1 MQMKKAMKQSKL
13 IAILNGISI
22 LALILMIV
30 LLVSNSNVNQKL
42 NNDSEARFDLTYN
55 ANRFMNGSAY
65 LTNEVRAYA
74 ATGDQAHYDNYFNE
88 INNLKNRDL
97 GVAAMQEIG
106 ITEEEQAMIDEMSAL
121 SNELV
126 PLEENAMANVQEGK
140 LDEALDYVYGKD
152 YSTAITQ
159 INAIKEQFLSTLDI
173 RTKEEIQKLSRRS
186 TIMRILI
193 IISMLLVGCI
203 QLIVMY
209 VTRRRILKPII
220 AVRDQMSEISTGN
233 LSADFSLESDTSEIG
248 MLVDSIHETKN
259 ELKKYIYDIDSK
271 LAQMA
276 KGKMDLTIDNN
287 YLGEFLPIQNA
298 LSQILDSLNYAL
310 LQINQTAGLV
320 SDESEQVASDAQI
333 LSNGATEQ
341 ASAIQELSASIQEL
355 TGQVKSTSQDAD
367 DARSS
372 SIDLAEKLKACS
384 NKMEQLTSAME
395 DISESSL
402 QISGIIKTIEDI
414 SFQTNILALN
424 ASVEAAR
431 AGNLGKGFAVV
442 ADEVQSLAN
451 KSSVAAKD
459 ITKLIENS
467 LELVRHGTSLSGDTT
482 KALSVGVTGSQ
493 NTAELI
499 QKIADSAQQQALSL
513 EQLTAGVEQISDVV
527 HTNTVTAEK
536 SASTASELFKQ
547 AGELKRSVQ
556 KFQLRR

>member
-1 MQMKKAMKQSKL
+1 MKKAMKQSKL

-22 LALILMIV
+22 LALILTII
-30 LLVSNSNVNQKL
+30 LLIFYTKENQRLSKD
-42 NNDSEARFDLTYN
+42 NESRFDLTYN

-65 LTNEVRAYA
+65 LTNEVRAYS
-74 ATGDQAHYDNYFNE
+74 ATGDQEHYDNYFNE

-106 ITEEEQAMIDEMSAL
+106 ITDEEQSMIDEMAAL
-121 SNELV
+121 SNNLV
-126 PLEENAMANVQEGK
+126 PLEENAMKNVQEGN
-140 LDEALDYVYGKD
+140 LQEALDYVYGTD

-159 INAIKEQFLSTLDI
+159 INAIKEEFLSALDT
-173 RTKEEIQKLSRRS
+173 RTKEDIRRLNQRAAIIRTLIVLS
-186 TIMRILI
+186 MVV
-193 IISMLLVGCI
+193 VGCI

-209 VTRRRILKPII
+209 VTRKRILKPII

-233 LSADFSLESDTSEIG
+233 LSADFALESDTSEIG
-248 MLVDSIHETKN
+248 MLVESIHETKS
-259 ELKKYIYDIDSK
+259 ELKKYIHDIDSK

-276 KGKMDLTIDNN
+276 TGKMDLTIDNN
-287 YLGEFLPIQNA
+287 YLGEFLPIQKA
-298 LSQILDSLNYAL
+298 LGQILDSLNYAL
-310 LQINQTAGLV
+310 LHINQTAGLV

-341 ASAIQELSASIQEL
+341 ASAIEELSASIQEL
-355 TGQVKSTSQDAD
+355 SGQVKSTSQDAD
-367 DARSS
+367 DARRS
-372 SIDLAEKLKACS
+372 SIDLAGQLQACS
-384 NKMEQLTSAME
+384 KKMEELTSAMQ
-395 DISESSL
+395 DISESSM

-451 KSSVAAKD
+451 KSSIAAKD

-467 LELVRHGTSLSGDTT
+467 MELVRHGTSLSGDTT
-482 KALSVGVTGSQ
+482 DALSIGVTGSQ
-493 NTAELI
+493 NTAELV
-499 QKIADSAQQQALSL
+499 QKIADSAQQQSISL
-513 EQLTAGVEQISDVV
+513 EQLTAGINQISDVV

-536 SASTASELFKQ
+536 SASSASELYKQ
-547 AGELKRSVQ
+547 ADELKRSVQ

>member
-1 MQMKKAMKQSKL
+1 MQMKKAMKQSRL

-22 LALILMIV
+22 LALVLTVIL
-30 LLVSNSNVNQKL
+30 LLAYSNVNQQLSKD
-42 NNDSEARFDLTYN
+42 NEARFDLTYN

-65 LTNEVRAYA
+65 LTNEVRAYS
-74 ATGDQAHYDNYFNE
+74 ATGDQIHYDNYFNE
-88 INNLKNRDL
+88 INNLKNRDQ

-121 SNELV
+121 SNNLV
-126 PLEENAMANVQEGK
+126 PLEENAMENVQAGQ
-140 LDEALDYVYGKD
+140 LQAALDYVYGSD

-159 INAIKEQFLSTLDI
+159 INAIKEQFLNTLDTRTGEHIEQLNQRSRII
-173 RTKEEIQKLSRRS
+173 RL
-186 TIMRILI
+186 LI
-193 IISMLLVGCI
+193 ILSMVLVGCI

-209 VTRRRILKPII
+209 VTRRRILSPII

-233 LSADFSLESDTSEIG
+233 LSADFALESDTSEIG

-259 ELKKYIYDIDSK
+259 ELKKYIHDIDSK

-276 KGKMDLTIDNN
+276 DGKMDLTIDND

-298 LSQILDSLNYAL
+298 LGQILDSLNLAL
-310 LQINQTAGLV
+310 RQIHLTAGLV
-320 SDESEQVASDAQI
+320 SDESEQMASDARI

-341 ASAIQELSASIQEL
+341 ASAIEELSASIQEL
-355 TGQVKSTSQDAD
+355 SGQVKSTSQDAD
-367 DARSS
+367 VARNS
-372 SIDLAEKLKACS
+372 SIDLAGQLQACS
-384 NKMEQLTSAME
+384 RKMEELTSAME

-431 AGNLGKGFAVV
+431 AGNFGKGFAVV

-467 LELVRHGTSLSGDTT
+467 MDLVKHGTSLSGDTT
-482 KALSVGVTGSQ
+482 QALSVGVSGSQ

-499 QKIADSAQQQALSL
+499 QKIADSAQQQAMSL
-513 EQLTAGVEQISDVV
+513 EQLTAGINQISDVV
-527 HTNTVTAEK
+527 HTNTITAEK
-536 SASTASELFKQ
+536 SASTASELYKQ

>member
-1 MQMKKAMKQSKL
+1 MKKAMKQSKL

-22 LALILMIV
+22 LALILTII
-30 LLVSNSNVNQKL
+30 LLIFYTKENQRLSKD
-42 NNDSEARFDLTYN
+42 NESRFDLTYN

-65 LTNEVRAYA
+65 LTNEVRAYS
-74 ATGDQAHYDNYFNE
+74 ATGDQEHYDNYFNE

-106 ITEEEQAMIDEMSAL
+106 ITDEEQSMIDEMAAL
-121 SNELV
+121 SNNLV
-126 PLEENAMANVQEGK
+126 PLEENAMKNVQEGN
-140 LDEALDYVYGKD
+140 LQEALDYVYGTD

-159 INAIKEQFLSTLDI
+159 INAIKEEFLSALDT
-173 RTKEEIQKLSRRS
+173 RTKEDIRRLNQRAAIIRTLIVLS
-186 TIMRILI
+186 MVV
-193 IISMLLVGCI
+193 VGCI

-209 VTRRRILKPII
+209 VTRKRILKPII

-233 LSADFSLESDTSEIG
+233 LSADFALESDTSEIG
-248 MLVDSIHETKN
+248 MLVESIHETKS
-259 ELKKYIYDIDSK
+259 ELKKYIHDIDSK

-276 KGKMDLTIDNN
+276 TGKMDLTIDNN
-287 YLGEFLPIQNA
+287 YLGEFLPIQKA
-298 LSQILDSLNYAL
+298 LGQILDSLNYAL

-341 ASAIQELSASIQEL
+341 ASAIEELSASIQEL
-355 TGQVKSTSQDAD
+355 SGQVKSTSQDAD
-367 DARSS
+367 DARRS
-372 SIDLAEKLKACS
+372 SIDLAGQLQACS
-384 NKMEQLTSAME
+384 KKMEELTSAMQ
-395 DISESSL
+395 DISESSM

-451 KSSVAAKD
+451 KSSIAAKD

-467 LELVRHGTSLSGDTT
+467 MELVRHGTSLSGDTT
-482 KALSVGVTGSQ
+482 DALSIGVTGSQ
-493 NTAELI
+493 NTAELV
-499 QKIADSAQQQALSL
+499 QKIADSAQQQSIFL
-513 EQLTAGVEQISDVV
+513 EQLTAGINQISDVV

-536 SASTASELFKQ
+536 SASSASELYKQ
-547 AGELKRSVQ
+547 ADELKRSVQ

>member
-1 MQMKKAMKQSKL
+1 MKKAMKQSKL

-395 DISESSL
+395 DISESSM